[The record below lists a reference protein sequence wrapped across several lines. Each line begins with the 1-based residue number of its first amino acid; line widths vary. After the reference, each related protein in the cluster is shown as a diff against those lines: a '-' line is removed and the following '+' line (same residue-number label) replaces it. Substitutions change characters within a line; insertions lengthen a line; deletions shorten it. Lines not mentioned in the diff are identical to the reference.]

1 MNNSKRN
8 NMKKQAAVIMETN
21 KRVTAVEWLI
31 KEWPILESQ
40 IPPRIIDQAKAMEKE
55 QIMKAVDVGFE
66 EGSKFPEDIKLND
79 AEQYYTNTFT
89 EPKQ

>member
-1 MNNSKRN
+1 
-8 NMKKQAAVIMETN
+8 MKKQAAVIMETN